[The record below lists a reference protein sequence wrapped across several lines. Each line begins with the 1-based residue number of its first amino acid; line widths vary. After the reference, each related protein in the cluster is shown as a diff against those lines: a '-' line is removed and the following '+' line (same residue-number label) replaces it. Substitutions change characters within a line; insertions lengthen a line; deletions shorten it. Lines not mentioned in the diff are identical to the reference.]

1 MAQLGIG
8 VIGCGSMG
16 SGLAGAARDVG
27 ARIVGGADP
36 DPEQLARFAE
46 AHNGAKQYSNLQDL
60 LADDAVQAVLVATP
74 NHLHCEHTLAAAQ
87 AGRHVFCEK
96 PMALTVADCD
106 RMIQACKK
114 AGVKLM
120 VGQVLRYIPDLQRI
134 LRIVHSGEL
143 GKPAAASIERLW
155 GTEGKIWRIPWRTKK
170 ELAGGWLY
178 EVNVHEVDYLC
189 QILGEPTQAY
199 GATAKFVE
207 SQHDLEDLAVAT
219 FRFAGGGIGL
229 LQGGSCSPLGRY
241 EVAVFCD
248 QGDLFVD
255 RGVGVIRYKKIGQ
268 DPQEEQASAIQAER
282 PVQREIREFVEA
294 VTDGKPVTI
303 PGEDGRRAIAMIEAA
318 YKSAATGQVVTIT

>member
-8 VIGCGSMG
+8 VIGCGSRG

-46 AHNGAKQYSNLQDL
+46 THNGTKQYSSPEAL
-60 LADDAVQAVLVATP
+60 LADDGVQAVFVASP

-106 RMIQACKK
+106 RMIQACRK
-114 AGVKLM
+114 ADVKLM
-120 VGQVLRYIPDLQRI
+120 VGQVLRYIPDLWRVLQ
-134 LRIVHSGEL
+134 IVHSGEL
-143 GKPAAASIERLW
+143 GKPVAASIERLW
-155 GTEGKIWRIPWRTKK
+155 GTEGRIWRIPWRTKK
-170 ELAGGWLY
+170 EFAGGWLY

-189 QILGEPTQAY
+189 QILGQPTQAY
-199 GATAKFVE
+199 GATAKFMQ
-207 SQHDLEDLAVAT
+207 SPHDIEDLAVAT
-219 FRFAGGGIGL
+219 FRFVGGGIGL

-241 EVAVFCD
+241 EVAVFCE
-248 QGDLFVD
+248 QADLFLD
-255 RGVGVIRYKKIGQ
+255 RGVGLIRYKKIGE
-268 DPQEEQASAIQAER
+268 DLKEEPGSEIQVER
-282 PVQREIREFVEA
+282 PVQREVREFVEA
-294 VTDGKPVTI
+294 VTDAKPVTI

-318 YKSAATGQVVTIT
+318 YKSAATGQAVTIT